1 MTKKIVRPM
10 RRTRAEWRL
19 TTGAGGAH
27 LQATSDPGKEGR
39 DTSAE
44 MGSLMMEKWKKTRKE
59 LEEYKETGLWEMTD
73 GRPPGLEEVES
84 EPKTQEEEKFSQVEG
99 EAGCAR
105 RRKEKSA
112 RGAEESAGSAGGARK
127 RSECS
132 GRAERD
138 R

>member
-1 MTKKIVRPM
+1 MTNKIVRPM
-10 RRTRAEWRL
+10 RRTSGAEWRL

-44 MGSLMMEKWKKTRKE
+44 MGSLMMEKWKKRRKE

-73 GRPPGLEEVES
+73 ERPPGLEEVES
-84 EPKTQEEEKFSQVEG
+84 EPKTQEEKFSQVEG